1 MLKFGRCVL
10 PPNNSMSSAWGL
22 QQTLRF
28 STPSFQSLS
37 LLATQVRTM
46 TTKFAFEPL
55 PTPTVPIVGT
65 TQEVFPVHRI
75 YCVGRNYADHV
86 KEMGGDT
93 KKNTPI
99 FFTKPA
105 DAVVASGSQVKYP
118 LATTNLHYEVELV
131 VAIGTGG
138 VQISQPDALTHVFGY
153 AVGIDL
159 TRRDLQNQAKAKGMP
174 WDTAKAFD
182 ESAPIGAITKT
193 TTNNNGTM
201 DKMGDETM
209 ISLTVNQETKQSAK
223 ISEMIWSVPEIVSIL
238 SHQFRLQPGDLIF
251 TGTPSGVGPLQPGD
265 QVQAS
270 VEGLTSVEITIVE

>member
-1 MLKFGRCVL
+1 MMLKFRRCAL
-10 PPNNSMSSAWGL
+10 PRNDIMFSASGL

-37 LLATQVRTM
+37 LPSTQIRTM
-46 TTKFAFEPL
+46 TTKFAFEAL

-105 DAVVASGSQVKYP
+105 DAVVASGSEVKYP

-138 VQISQPDALTHVFGY
+138 VQIPQQDALKHVFGY

-193 TTNNNGTM
+193 TNGIM
-201 DKMGDETM
+201 DRIGDKTI
-209 ISLTVNQETKQSAK
+209 ISLTLNQETKQSAK
-223 ISEMIWSVPEIVSIL
+223 LSEMIWSVPEIVSIL
-238 SHQFRLQPGDLIF
+238 SHHFRLQPGDLIF

-270 VEGLTSVEITIVE
+270 VEGLTNVKITIVE

>member
-1 MLKFGRCVL
+1 
-10 PPNNSMSSAWGL
+10 
-22 QQTLRF
+22 
-28 STPSFQSLS
+28 
-37 LLATQVRTM
+37 M

-65 TQEVFPVHRI
+65 AQEVFPVHRI

-93 KKNTPI
+93 KKDTPI

-105 DAVVASGSQVKYP
+105 DAVVPSKSEVKYA
-118 LATTNLHYEVELV
+118 LATTNLHYEAELV
-131 VAIGTGG
+131 VAIGMGG
-138 VQISQPDALTHVFGY
+138 VQISQQDALKHVFGY

-174 WDTAKAFD
+174 WDAAKAFD
-182 ESAPIGAITKT
+182 ESAPIGPITKAAS
-193 TTNNNGTM
+193 GIM
-201 DKMGDETM
+201 DMEKGDATI
-209 ISLTVNQETKQSAK
+209 ISLTVNQETKQSAR

-265 QVQAS
+265 QVEAS
-270 VEGLTSVEITIVE
+270 VEGLTSVEITIV

>member
-1 MLKFGRCVL
+1 MV
-10 PPNNSMSSAWGL
+10 
-22 QQTLRF
+22 
-28 STPSFQSLS
+28 
-37 LLATQVRTM
+37 M
-46 TTKFAFEPL
+46 TTKFAFESL
-55 PTPTVPIVGT
+55 PTSTVPIVGT
-65 TQEVFPVHRI
+65 NQEFFPVHRI

-93 KKNTPI
+93 KTSSPI

-105 DAVVASGSQVKYP
+105 DAVVMSGSKVKYP

-138 VQISQPDALTHVFGY
+138 VEISKEQALKHVFGY

-159 TRRDLQNQAKAKGMP
+159 TRRDLQNQAKAKGLP
-174 WDTAKAFD
+174 WDAAKAFD
-182 ESAPIGAITKT
+182 ESAPIGPITKT
-193 TTNNNGTM
+193 TSGSLDTFTNT
-201 DKMGDETM
+201 KGDATI
-209 ISLTVNQETKQSAK
+209 ISLTVNQETKQSAT

-265 QVQAS
+265 QVRAS

>member
-1 MLKFGRCVL
+1 L
-10 PPNNSMSSAWGL
+10 SS
-22 QQTLRF
+22 T
-28 STPSFQSLS
+28 SFQSLLGLS
-37 LLATQVRTM
+37 PQVRTM

-55 PTPTVPIVGT
+55 PTPTVPIVGI

-93 KKNTPI
+93 KKDTPI

-105 DAVVASGSQVKYP
+105 DAVVSSGSQIKYP
-118 LATTNLHYEVELV
+118 LFTSNLHYEVELV

-138 VQISQPDALTHVFGY
+138 VQISQQDALGHVFGY

-182 ESAPIGAITKT
+182 ESAPIGPITKAT
-193 TTNNNGTM
+193 TSGNVGTLT
-201 DKMGDETM
+201 GG
-209 ISLTVNQETKQSAK
+209 ISLAVNEDSKQSARV
-223 ISEMIWSVPEIVSIL
+223 SEMIWSVPEIVSIL

-265 QVQAS
+265 QVRAS
-270 VEGLTSVEITIVE
+270 IDGLTSLEITIVE